1 MTKCLNNYFKYNK
14 GSENII
20 CILALITIVFYEN
33 IYCIITYVM
42 NTFTM
47 HVYLKMLCKVL
58 PVYMDLKI
66 FRYLYWNTIQ
76 NTKQK
81 IHLCSVFKA

>member
-1 MTKCLNNYFKYNK
+1 MNNYFKYNK

-20 CILALITIVFYEN
+20 MHFSFDYNSFYEN

-47 HVYLKMLCKVL
+47 HY
-58 PVYMDLKI
+58 
-66 FRYLYWNTIQ
+66 T
-76 NTKQK
+76 
-81 IHLCSVFKA
+81 